1 VSKEPTTKNVRGS
14 HRAVSSFATSG
25 IPVVRATVPGA
36 EIKEEAERRAAQT
49 VLRDRYSTQKDGPKL
64 EKPAFNDAPNAP
76 LAQISPHHRKANASL
91 RRFHL
96 HHGPKVSHLKHQS
109 GIQKRKTA
117 RRNHLATFVER
128 AKVSRRRSDILD
140 DLTARPSVSAFRDSS
155 KKALTDAQLLEESR
169 SAAARRT
176 NKIGQ
181 SMLDHPSTWDY
192 DSDQLADELA
202 AFARDISQ
210 DENREMRDCAIA
222 KARDVSITDASM
234 NEDDDFI
241 YETYVRVPLA
251 HEITANESRNN
262 VGLLVIDDED
272 QELWQTYV
280 ESDDDSEW
288 DEEDPDSNGLCDLW
302 PLEMSL
308 TLYSGGQSRQ

>member
-1 VSKEPTTKNVRGS
+1 M
-14 HRAVSSFATSG
+14 SSFATSG
-25 IPVVRATVPGA
+25 IPVVRATFPGA

-49 VLRDRYSTQKDGPKL
+49 VLRDRYSSEKDGPKP
-64 EKPAFNDAPNAP
+64 EKPAFDDAQNAP
-76 LAQISPHHRKANASL
+76 PSQISQHHRKPNASL

-96 HHGPKVSHLKHQS
+96 HHGSKVSHLKHQS

-128 AKVSRRRSDILD
+128 AKVSRRRSDLLD
-140 DLTARPSVSAFRDSS
+140 NLAARPSVSALRDSA
-155 KKALTDAQLLEESR
+155 KKDLTDAQLLEESR

-176 NKIGQ
+176 YKTGQ

-202 AFARDISQ
+202 AFARDLSQ
-210 DENREMRDCAIA
+210 DENRNIANCTIA
-222 KARDVSITDASM
+222 KAQDVSITDISM
-234 NEDDDFI
+234 NEDEDFI

-272 QELWQTYV
+272 RELWQTYI

-288 DEEDPDSNGLCDLW
+288 DEEDPDSNGSCGLW
-302 PLEMSL
+302 RLEMSL

>member
-1 VSKEPTTKNVRGS
+1 VSAEPATKNVLGS
-14 HRAVSSFATSG
+14 HRAVSSFAASG
-25 IPVVRATVPGA
+25 IPVVRATFPGA
-36 EIKEEAERRAAQT
+36 EIKEEAERRAAQV
-49 VLRDRYSTQKDGPKL
+49 VLRDRYSTKNDGPKL
-64 EKPAFNDAPNAP
+64 EKPASDDVWIGPP
-76 LAQISPHHRKANASL
+76 AQISPHHRKPNASL

-96 HHGPKVSHLKHQS
+96 HHVSKASHLKYQS

-128 AKVSRRRSDILD
+128 KTLPRRRSNLVDN
-140 DLTARPSVSAFRDSS
+140 LTARPSVSVTQDCA
-155 KKALTDAQLLEESR
+155 KKESADAQRLKER
-169 SAAARRT
+169 RGAAVRRT
-176 NKIGQ
+176 KKTGQ

-210 DENREMRDCAIA
+210 DGNRDATACTVA
-222 KARDVSITDASM
+222 KAQDVSITDTTM
-234 NEDDDFI
+234 DEDVDFI

-251 HEITANESRNN
+251 SEMAVHESRGN

-272 QELWQTYV
+272 QELWQTYI

-288 DEEDPDSNGLCDLW
+288 DEEDPDSNGLCGL
-302 PLEMSL
+302 
-308 TLYSGGQSRQ
+308 